1 MTAMRQLIL
10 TAFDDMRLVA
20 RYVAV
25 GVFAVVLD
33 IALLYVLTDMVHLWY
48 LAAAVVAFV
57 ITFLF
62 AFTLQKH
69 WTFKDGSGAYLRQ
82 GTSYFVIGVLNL
94 LLDTFFLYV
103 AVDIFG
109 LWYLGSQVVIM
120 GFLAFLSFLANRHV
134 TFRSQ

>member
-1 MTAMRQLIL
+1 MTPMRQLIL
-10 TAFDDMRLVA
+10 SAFDDMRLVV

>member
-1 MTAMRQLIL
+1 MRQLIL
-10 TAFDDMRLVA
+10 SAFDDMRLVA

-25 GVFAVVLD
+25 GIFAVVLD
-33 IALLYVLTDMVHLWY
+33 ILLLYLLTDVAHLWY
-48 LAAAVVAFV
+48 LAAAVIAF
-57 ITFLF
+57 IATFLV

-69 WTFKDGSGAYLRQ
+69 WTFRDGSGAYLRQ

-134 TFRSQ
+134 TFRSE

>member
-1 MTAMRQLIL
+1 MRQLIL
-10 TAFDDMRLVA
+10 SAFDDMRLVV